1 MIHRFIDNGSDKT
14 LVLFHGT
21 GGDETVLLPVAKMV
35 APTMNHLSIRGDV
48 VTFGKR
54 RFSAVQNETQI
65 LDEEDLLGRVDT
77 ILETVQTLKETYN
90 LGELWTL
97 GFSNGANTI
106 AALILEQV
114 TPFKKCVLL
123 RPMNFTSD
131 THELD
136 LKDMDILIHSGRF
149 DDIIPYESAV
159 ALEKRL
165 INNNARVTHR
175 IYELDHRM
183 RAYEIEEI
191 KQWFDMELTI

>member
-1 MIHRFIDNGSDKT
+1 MIHKFIDNGSDKT

-65 LDEEDLLGRVDT
+65 LDEADLLGRTET
-77 ILETVQTLKETYN
+77 ILTVVKDLQAQYN
-90 LGELWTL
+90 LGELWAL

-106 AALILEQV
+106 AALILEHQ
-114 TPFKKCVLL
+114 TPFKKCILL

-131 THELD
+131 TKECD
-136 LKDMDILIHSGRF
+136 LNHMDILIHSGRF

-165 INNNARVTHR
+165 MNNNAQVTHR

-191 KQWFDMELTI
+191 KQWFDMELK

>member
-1 MIHRFIDNGSDKT
+1 MIHKFIDNGSDKT

-65 LDEEDLLGRVDT
+65 LDEGDLLGRTET
-77 ILETVQTLKETYN
+77 ILNVVKDLQAQYN
-90 LGELWTL
+90 LGELWAL

-106 AALILEQV
+106 AALILEHQ
-114 TPFKKCVLL
+114 TPFKKCILL

-131 THELD
+131 TKECD
-136 LKDMDILIHSGRF
+136 LNHMDILIHSGRF

-165 INNNARVTHR
+165 MNNNAQVTHR

-191 KQWFDMELTI
+191 KQWFDMELK